1 MEQLGLI
8 LAILA
13 HFLQVFYFDQF
24 LVELELE
31 VLNLMLEVQMR
42 LLSLFEVV
50 DKRPL
55 MLNMRLI
62 SVQNLL
68 LDTSELKILLLQSLL
83 VICEQL
89 LLFVYFLLDALQLIG
104 KHLNVL
110 GSNGLL
116 VGQFFMDINK
126 VDKLILTVL
135 KRLLQTEFRLLKSNR
150 GIFKLLNLI
159 SLLVDKAIF

>member
-1 MEQLGLI
+1 MEHLGLI

-13 HFLQVFYFDQF
+13 HLLQVFYFDQF

-42 LLSLFEVV
+42 LPSLFKVV

-68 LDTSELKILLLQSLL
+68 LDTSELKILLQQSLL

-159 SLLVDKAIF
+159 SLRVDKAIF

>member
-1 MEQLGLI
+1 MEHLGLI